1 MKILV
6 TGAKGF
12 VGKNLCAQL
21 NNIKEGKARC
31 YGDVQVDAV
40 YEYDIDS
47 KPEDLDVFCK
57 DCDFVFNLAGVNRP
71 QNQEEF
77 MQGNFGFASTLLDTL
92 KKHDNRCPVMLSSS
106 QQASLTGRFGN
117 SEYGRSKKAG
127 EDLFLNYSKE
137 TGAKVLVYRFPNLF
151 GKWCRPN
158 YNSAVATFC
167 NAFANDLPYT
177 VNDPSVEL
185 ELLYIDDLVD
195 EMIACLKGEEHR
207 CEFDGLEVIPTT
219 DDTDSTDKNDSEK
232 NPSNPSNPCSKKGRY
247 CYCPVTH
254 KITLG
259 EIVELLKSFA
269 EQPKTLMIPEIPAN
283 SFAKKLYST
292 YLSYL
297 PKEKVAFP
305 LKMNVDDRGSFTELV
320 HTLNCGQVSIN
331 ISKPGIT
338 KGQHWHNT
346 KWEFFIVVSGHGL
359 IQERKLGTDEII
371 EFEVSGDNIQCVHML
386 PGYTHNIINLSDTEN
401 LVTVMYCN
409 EIFDPNKPD
418 TYFEKI

>member
-1 MKILV
+1 MRILV

-21 NNIKEGKARC
+21 KNIKDGKAKC
-31 YGDVQVDAV
+31 YGDLAV
-40 YEYDIDS
+40 EEIFEYDLDS
-47 KPEDLDVFCK
+47 TAEELDRYCAQA
-57 DCDFVFNLAGVNRP
+57 DFVFNLAGVNRP
-71 QNQEEF
+71 KETAEF
-77 MQGNFGFASTLLDTL
+77 MEGNFGFASTLLDTL
-92 KKHDNRCPVMLSSS
+92 KKYKNTCPVMLSSS
-106 QQASLTGRFGN
+106 IQATLAGRFGT
-117 SEYGRSKKAG
+117 SEYGKSKKAG
-127 EDLFLNYSKE
+127 EELFFNYARE

-167 NAFANDLPYT
+167 NNIANDLPIT
-177 VNDPSVEL
+177 VNDPSVDM
-185 ELLYIDDLVD
+185 ELLYIDDLVE
-195 EMIACLKGEEHR
+195 EMICALKGEELH
-207 CEFDGLEVIPTT
+207 CEFEGVETILK
-219 DDTDSTDKNDSEK
+219 DS
-232 NPSNPSNPCSKKGRY
+232 GRY
-247 CYCPVTH
+247 CAAPVTH
-254 KITLG
+254 KVKLG
-259 EIVELLKSFA
+259 EIVDMLHEFA
-269 EQPKTLMIPEIPAN
+269 EQPKSLMIPEIPAG

-297 PKEKVAFP
+297 PEEKVAFP
-305 LKMNVDDRGSFTELV
+305 LKMNVDNRGSFTELV

-359 IQERKLGTDEII
+359 IQERDLNDPEGKVI
-371 EFEVSGDNIQCVHML
+371 EFEVTGENIQCVHML

-409 EIFDPNKPD
+409 EIFDPNRPD
-418 TYFEKI
+418 TYFEPVK

>member
-21 NNIKEGKARC
+21 NNIKDGKC
-31 YGDVQVDAV
+31 VIPGLTGNLEAV

-47 KPEDLDVFCK
+47 TMEELDSYCR

-71 QNQEEF
+71 QNQEDF
-77 MQGNFGFASTLLDTL
+77 MKGNFGFASVLLDTL
-92 KKHDNRCPVMLSSS
+92 KKYGNTCPVMISSS
-106 QQASLTGRFGN
+106 IQATLAGRFGN

-127 EDLFLNYSKE
+127 EELMFEYGKE

-167 NAFANDLPYT
+167 NNIANDLPIQ
-177 VNDPSVEL
+177 VNDRSVEM

-195 EMIACLKGEEHR
+195 EMIAALRGNEHR
-207 CEFDGLEVIPTT
+207 CDYDGIDVIPYAVI
-219 DDTDSTDKNDSEK
+219 SSERSESR
-232 NPSNPSNPCSKKGRY
+232 NLSGRY
-247 CYCPVTH
+247 CYCPTTH
-254 KITLG
+254 KTTLG
-259 EIVELLKSFA
+259 EIVDLIYAFA
-269 EQPKTLMIPEIPAN
+269 DQPKTLMIPEIPEN

-359 IQERKLGTDEII
+359 IQQRRIDSEEVLN
-371 EFEVSGDNIQCVHML
+371 FEVSGDKIEAVHML

-409 EIFDPNKPD
+409 EIFNPNKPD
-418 TYFEKI
+418 TYFEPVE